1 LEGQKPPDYWL
12 HFSEHLAKQQKSGTP
27 AENSCTARSSQGTF
41 AVGIFFGFHHML
53 RAALTL
59 CCLFTLIG
67 CGDAGPTLAPV
78 TGKVTKA
85 GQPLAGITVTFS
97 PVAPGPSSG
106 GMTDAE
112 GKYTLVCQNGEP
124 GAVVGKH
131 KVVLTAP
138 AAGSAAEGME
148 AMMKQREGSAGSES
162 QRGRPAEDKSEPPFP
177 PEYGDAQKT
186 KLEFDVGSDTN
197 DFPIEIP

>member
-1 LEGQKPPDYWL
+1 
-12 HFSEHLAKQQKSGTP
+12 
-27 AENSCTARSSQGTF
+27 
-41 AVGIFFGFHHML
+41 ML

-59 CCLFTLIG
+59 SCLCAVIG

-85 GQPLAGITVTFS
+85 GLPLAGITVTFS

-124 GAVVGKH
+124 GAVLGKH

-138 AAGSAAEGME
+138 AAGSAAVGME
-148 AMMKQREGSAGSES
+148 AMMKQREGTAGSEG
-162 QRGRPAEDKSEPPFP
+162 QRGKPAADKSEPPFP
-177 PEYGDAQKT
+177 PEFGDAQKT
-186 KLEFDVGSDTN
+186 TLEFDVASATN
-197 DFPIEIP
+197 DFPIVIP